1 MGTTTM
7 LHVRLDEQTK
17 NDAAVALNAMGLSV
31 SEAVRV
37 FLRRVAADQA
47 LPFPLKVPNAK
58 TRAALQNARSM
69 ARARLRTRSRRPEP

>member
-1 MGTTTM
+1 MAATTM

-17 NDAAVALNAMGLSV
+17 NDAAAALNAMGLSV

-37 FLRRVAADQA
+37 FLRRVATEQA
-47 LPFPLKVPNAK
+47 LPFPVKVPNAK
-58 TRAALQNARSM
+58 TPAAMQDARSM